1 MKRMKTLLHVLNR
14 RNLPAACLTLAA
26 SICFAVG
33 AGAPLPPDP
42 SATLQ
47 RLQDQLDQQTKRV
60 DRLYR
65 ALGPQLEG
73 MEERAASLEKQQRE
87 DKELATELIC
97 KVEDE
102 SLTGIGCVNPAAAE
116 FAVITDDGG
125 VRIFDAKGKPV
136 KELLQ
141 TDQAITCLAFAPNGS
156 ELLTGTREG
165 ALLAWDVAKGTC
177 QTVCTN
183 VGSKVDRVTWLGKD
197 RVVWGGYVEYW
208 KDGKPVD
215 HDKQAGAVLARASG
229 RVLWTFRG
237 FVRND
242 FFTLAG
248 AQDGSRLVVQEIPGQ
263 PRAAFLLDGAS
274 GEVRHTC
281 YDKEHG
287 SGPLSVAISP
297 DGNILAVG
305 YAPYDIILWNA
316 RTGARRML
324 LKGHSNWVVSLAFS
338 ADSKRLISGAGDST
352 ARIWD
357 IESGSEVG
365 RVRFQGE
372 SSYVDGVG
380 LSPKGDIAFAVVR
393 GMLVVARVPPAKSSE
408 KD

>member
-141 TDQAITCLAFAPNGS
+141 TDLPGLRPKWFRIAH
-156 ELLTGTREG
+156 
-165 ALLAWDVAKGTC
+165 WDQGRRPAG
-177 QTVCTN
+177 
-183 VGSKVDRVTWLGKD
+183 LGC
-197 RVVWGGYVEYW
+197 G
-208 KDGKPVD
+208 
-215 HDKQAGAVLARASG
+215 
-229 RVLWTFRG
+229 
-237 FVRND
+237 
-242 FFTLAG
+242 
-248 AQDGSRLVVQEIPGQ
+248 
-263 PRAAFLLDGAS
+263 
-274 GEVRHTC
+274 
-281 YDKEHG
+281 
-287 SGPLSVAISP
+287 
-297 DGNILAVG
+297 
-305 YAPYDIILWNA
+305 
-316 RTGARRML
+316 
-324 LKGHSNWVVSLAFS
+324 KGHLPNRLH
-338 ADSKRLISGAGDST
+338 KRG
-352 ARIWD
+352 
-357 IESGSEVG
+357 
-365 RVRFQGE
+365 
-372 SSYVDGVG
+372 
-380 LSPKGDIAFAVVR
+380 
-393 GMLVVARVPPAKSSE
+393 
-408 KD
+408 